1 MALVDY
7 TSSDSESES
16 ESAAEVALKR
26 RKLSRNSN
34 KTCAAVGEDVTG
46 GGGDGAN
53 CSKAPAR
60 PMPPLPPAFHDLY
73 ASTVRVS
80 TSDDPAL
87 HQGRK
92 RVNPHKVG
100 NWPTHLYIEW
110 HPTPTERTHLTTLLS
125 DLQTAIATT
134 ITTTNSS
141 PPIEL
146 TSFLTSD
153 LSAPQPLHISLSRP
167 IVLTTPQR
175 DPFLASLTSHVV
187 RGSRLRAF
195 DLAPRAL
202 AWHRGPESARTFLV
216 LRVRSTA
223 ATTAT
228 TATTAA
234 AASAPGGEEEEE
246 EEKGP
251 PRRRNPQRNQNPS
264 SRVTRSSTAAAAAKL
279 TTTTTTKSVPT
290 TTTKT
295 TPSLPPAPPSNPNPN
310 SNPNPE
316 LTLLLRRCNDLV
328 TSYAQ
333 PALYADQPPDAD
345 ADAFHVS
352 LAWTFAPPT
361 PELRAL
367 TEQVFARPFFEAAAG
382 AGQGAQQQKTTMM
395 MRIRVDG
402 VKAKIGNAVA
412 HVELLPA
419 AGTGTG
425 RRGSGSSGSGS
436 SRRRGGDDGG
446 GGGGGGVRNGVLGV

>member
-7 TSSDSESES
+7 TSSDSESDS

-34 KTCAAVGEDVTG
+34 KTCAAVGEHVTGG

-60 PMPPLPPAFHDLY
+60 PLPPLPPAFHDLY

-110 HPTPTERTHLTTLLS
+110 HPTPTERAHLTTLLS

-153 LSAPQPLHISLSRP
+153 LSTPQPLHISLSRP

-216 LRVRSTA
+216 LR
-223 ATTAT
+223 
-228 TATTAA
+228 
-234 AASAPGGEEEEE
+234 
-246 EEKGP
+246 
-251 PRRRNPQRNQNPS
+251 
-264 SRVTRSSTAAAAAKL
+264 
-279 TTTTTTKSVPT
+279 
-290 TTTKT
+290 
-295 TPSLPPAPPSNPNPN
+295 
-310 SNPNPE
+310 

-333 PALYADQPPDAD
+333 PALYADHQQPPDAD

-367 TEQVFARPFFEAAAG
+367 TEQVARPFFCFEAG
-382 AGQGAQQQKTTMM
+382 AGAGDGDGDGAQQQKKMM
-395 MRIRVDG
+395 MHRERG
-402 VKAKIGNAVA
+402 HPRG
-412 HVELLPA
+412 A
-419 AGTGTG
+419 AGGEA
-425 RRGSGSSGSGS
+425 R
-436 SRRRGGDDGG
+436 RRRG
-446 GGGGGGVRNGVLGV
+446 